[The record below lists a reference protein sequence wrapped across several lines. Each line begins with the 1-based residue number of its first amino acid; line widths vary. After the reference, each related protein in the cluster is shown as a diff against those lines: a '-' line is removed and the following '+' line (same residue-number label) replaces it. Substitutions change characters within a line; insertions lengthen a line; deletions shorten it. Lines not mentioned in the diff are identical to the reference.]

1 MKGRKKILLL
11 ALFAVATLV
20 FSACS
25 KTQTN
30 NDFSVGGIVIT
41 DAEFFEISILVN
53 GIKTDYSLDSSG
65 CFNISHLKSGDVI
78 TFSKEGYSFNSY
90 TVGGFSVDGIEIVGT
105 KCRYDV
111 LTFFDENYGTVS
123 GAGKYEYGETATL
136 TVTPK
141 EHFEIDGIYEKDN
154 LVSSNSEYS
163 FTVTD
168 DRVFVVRFS
177 KKKYPI
183 TIEKTDKAC
192 VVAAPESAVFGE
204 EITVSASDDENF
216 VFAYF
221 EIDGTK
227 YYDKTLNFTIKSEN
241 TKINAVF
248 LKRLSKPEIS
258 FDGRRISVAKGEN
271 AESCEIFFDGEFLF
285 NTTSGGKFSLAD
297 YNVSDGAHNVLVKVS
312 GDGFG
317 ENESAININY
327 VRPYDTPKNVG
338 MLIEEDKVY
347 FAFQQVLAASGYE
360 IFMNGQ
366 KVETPLDKKAS
377 GGSILIRV
385 DTLFTENGTYA
396 FSVRAT
402 GDRPESEMS
411 FAAEYT
417 FKGTLSAPEKLTM
430 SADKKLSFS
439 AVDGAVSY
447 DVVINGVSVLNSA
460 TKTEIELNDVLTS
473 PINYEIK
480 VRANGDNRL
489 TFDSKFSTLSY
500 DNVMQLGTPENVGI
514 TSVDGKV
521 ILSFD
526 SVSYASGYEID
537 VNGEILKTTDN
548 KYDLTDKVSVPA
560 DYTIKVRAT
569 GGKGY
574 DAGEWATTTYE
585 CRKTIESPRLL
596 VENKTV
602 SWAKSEGA
610 NEYSVVVTF
619 METEIEKVDR
629 FSGTSFD
636 LSELVAKHGAGEYAV
651 KVQALSN
658 GNYDYSDVTTIYY
671 RNYLTL
677 EAPTV
682 TINGTIVSWTKVE
695 NAVDYTIKIDGRII
709 STNVT
714 ITKFDISEYIAE
726 VKEYAITVVANANG
740 WYYESEEGTATFVKT
755 GALSSPVPTASGS
768 VVSWTKVLGATAYD
782 VYVGGEKVLT
792 VTETT
797 ADISTYLQQGEN
809 KVKIVATAE
818 GFSDGVS
825 EEIVVIGSTS
835 ESTGLK
841 TYKLKIAA
849 NESDYIVFVDGQ
861 RTDKKIANGRITL
874 PDTAEKMIIVPDI
887 TNLPEEGGYV
897 MLFSEIDLTTA
908 AKDGEEYAVQG
919 WIADSFDNTRLTIIG
934 EGEGTNELGEYIVD
948 GGNKVYYLNEK
959 GKYRPKQP
967 GEE

>member
-1 MKGRKKILLL
+1 MKKVIAAVVFMLLVAVFAQFGASDVAFANDGKTMPPQNLSVSERDGNYYLTFENVPGNNGYEVVVNGTANVVEKDVTTVQINVESGSEFSVKIRTIC
-11 ALFAVATLV
+11 ADETRTSDFYETTLV
-20 FSACS
+20 
-25 KTQTN
+25 
-30 NDFSVGGIVIT
+30 I
-41 DAEFFEISILVN
+41 
-53 GIKTDYSLDSSG
+53 
-65 CFNISHLKSGDVI
+65 
-78 TFSKEGYSFNSY
+78 
-90 TVGGFSVDGIEIVGT
+90 
-105 KCRYDV
+105 
-111 LTFFDENYGTVS
+111 
-123 GAGKYEYGETATL
+123 
-136 TVTPK
+136 
-141 EHFEIDGIYEKDN
+141 
-154 LVSSNSEYS
+154 
-163 FTVTD
+163 
-168 DRVFVVRFS
+168 
-177 KKKYPI
+177 
-183 TIEKTDKAC
+183 
-192 VVAAPESAVFGE
+192 
-204 EITVSASDDENF
+204 
-216 VFAYF
+216 
-221 EIDGTK
+221 
-227 YYDKTLNFTIKSEN
+227 
-241 TKINAVF
+241 
-248 LKRLSKPEIS
+248 
-258 FDGRRISVAKGEN
+258 GRA
-271 AESCEIFFDGEFLF
+271 
-285 NTTSGGKFSLAD
+285 
-297 YNVSDGAHNVLVKVS
+297 
-312 GDGFG
+312 
-317 ENESAININY
+317 
-327 VRPYDTPKNVG
+327 
-338 MLIEEDKVY
+338 
-347 FAFQQVLAASGYE
+347 
-360 IFMNGQ
+360 
-366 KVETPLDKKAS
+366 
-377 GGSILIRV
+377 
-385 DTLFTENGTYA
+385 
-396 FSVRAT
+396 
-402 GDRPESEMS
+402 
-411 FAAEYT
+411 
-417 FKGTLSAPEKLTM
+417 LSAPEKLTM

-447 DVVINGVSVLNSA
+447 DVVINGVSVLKSA

-682 TINGTIVSWTKVE
+682 AVNGTIVSWTKVE
-695 NAVDYTIKIDGRII
+695 N
-709 STNVT
+709 
-714 ITKFDISEYIAE
+714 
-726 VKEYAITVVANANG
+726 
-740 WYYESEEGTATFVKT
+740 
-755 GALSSPVPTASGS
+755 
-768 VVSWTKVLGATAYD
+768 
-782 VYVGGEKVLT
+782 KVLT

-908 AKDGEEYAVQG
+908 AKKGEEYAVQG

>member
-1 MKGRKKILLL
+1 MKKVIAAVVFMLLVAVFAPFGASDVAFANDGKTMPPQNLSVIVRDGKYYLTFENVPGNNGYEVVVNGTTNVVEKDVTTVPINVESGSEFSVKIRTIC
-11 ALFAVATLV
+11 ADETRTSDFYETTLV
-20 FSACS
+20 
-25 KTQTN
+25 
-30 NDFSVGGIVIT
+30 I
-41 DAEFFEISILVN
+41 
-53 GIKTDYSLDSSG
+53 
-65 CFNISHLKSGDVI
+65 
-78 TFSKEGYSFNSY
+78 
-90 TVGGFSVDGIEIVGT
+90 
-105 KCRYDV
+105 
-111 LTFFDENYGTVS
+111 
-123 GAGKYEYGETATL
+123 
-136 TVTPK
+136 
-141 EHFEIDGIYEKDN
+141 
-154 LVSSNSEYS
+154 
-163 FTVTD
+163 
-168 DRVFVVRFS
+168 
-177 KKKYPI
+177 
-183 TIEKTDKAC
+183 
-192 VVAAPESAVFGE
+192 
-204 EITVSASDDENF
+204 
-216 VFAYF
+216 
-221 EIDGTK
+221 
-227 YYDKTLNFTIKSEN
+227 
-241 TKINAVF
+241 
-248 LKRLSKPEIS
+248 
-258 FDGRRISVAKGEN
+258 GRA
-271 AESCEIFFDGEFLF
+271 
-285 NTTSGGKFSLAD
+285 
-297 YNVSDGAHNVLVKVS
+297 
-312 GDGFG
+312 
-317 ENESAININY
+317 
-327 VRPYDTPKNVG
+327 
-338 MLIEEDKVY
+338 
-347 FAFQQVLAASGYE
+347 
-360 IFMNGQ
+360 
-366 KVETPLDKKAS
+366 
-377 GGSILIRV
+377 
-385 DTLFTENGTYA
+385 
-396 FSVRAT
+396 
-402 GDRPESEMS
+402 
-411 FAAEYT
+411 
-417 FKGTLSAPEKLTM
+417 LSAPEKLTI

-439 AVDGAVSY
+439 AVDGAASY
-447 DVVINGVSVLNSA
+447 DVVINGVSVLKSA

-480 VRANGDNRL
+480 VRA
-489 TFDSKFSTLSY
+489 
-500 DNVMQLGTPENVGI
+500 
-514 TSVDGKV
+514 
-521 ILSFD
+521 
-526 SVSYASGYEID
+526 
-537 VNGEILKTTDN
+537 
-548 KYDLTDKVSVPA
+548 
-560 DYTIKVRAT
+560 T

-574 DAGEWATTTYE
+574 DASEWATTTYE

-682 TINGTIVSWTKVE
+682 AVNGTIVSWTKVE

-714 ITKFDISEYIAE
+714 AESFDVSPYVAE
-726 VKEYAITVVANANG
+726 VKTYTIAVVANANG
-740 WYYESEEGTATFVKT
+740 WYYESAEGTATFVKT

-768 VVSWTKVLGATAYD
+768 VVSWTEVLGATAYD

-792 VTETT
+792 VTDTT
-797 ADISTYLQQGEN
+797 ADISAHLQQGEN

-841 TYKLKIAA
+841 TYKLIIAA

-861 RTDKKIANGRITL
+861 RTDKKIENGKITL

>member
-1 MKGRKKILLL
+1 MKKVIAAVVFMLLVAVFAPFGASDVAFANDGKTMPPQNLSVIVRDGKYYLTFENVPGNNGYEVVVNGTTNVVEKDVTTVPINVESGSEFSVKIRTIC
-11 ALFAVATLV
+11 ADETRTSDFYETTLV
-20 FSACS
+20 
-25 KTQTN
+25 
-30 NDFSVGGIVIT
+30 I
-41 DAEFFEISILVN
+41 
-53 GIKTDYSLDSSG
+53 
-65 CFNISHLKSGDVI
+65 
-78 TFSKEGYSFNSY
+78 
-90 TVGGFSVDGIEIVGT
+90 
-105 KCRYDV
+105 
-111 LTFFDENYGTVS
+111 
-123 GAGKYEYGETATL
+123 
-136 TVTPK
+136 
-141 EHFEIDGIYEKDN
+141 
-154 LVSSNSEYS
+154 
-163 FTVTD
+163 
-168 DRVFVVRFS
+168 
-177 KKKYPI
+177 
-183 TIEKTDKAC
+183 
-192 VVAAPESAVFGE
+192 
-204 EITVSASDDENF
+204 
-216 VFAYF
+216 
-221 EIDGTK
+221 
-227 YYDKTLNFTIKSEN
+227 
-241 TKINAVF
+241 
-248 LKRLSKPEIS
+248 
-258 FDGRRISVAKGEN
+258 GRA
-271 AESCEIFFDGEFLF
+271 
-285 NTTSGGKFSLAD
+285 
-297 YNVSDGAHNVLVKVS
+297 
-312 GDGFG
+312 
-317 ENESAININY
+317 
-327 VRPYDTPKNVG
+327 
-338 MLIEEDKVY
+338 
-347 FAFQQVLAASGYE
+347 
-360 IFMNGQ
+360 
-366 KVETPLDKKAS
+366 
-377 GGSILIRV
+377 
-385 DTLFTENGTYA
+385 
-396 FSVRAT
+396 
-402 GDRPESEMS
+402 
-411 FAAEYT
+411 
-417 FKGTLSAPEKLTM
+417 LSAPEKLTM

-447 DVVINGVSVLNSA
+447 DVVINGVSVLKSA
-460 TKTEIELNDVLTS
+460 TKTEIELIDVLTS

-500 DNVMQLGTPENVGI
+500 DNVMKLGTPENVGI

-585 CRKTIESPRLL
+585 CRKTIESPQLL

-619 METEIEKVDR
+619 METEIEKVER
-629 FSGTSFD
+629 FLGTSFD

-658 GNYDYSDVTTIYY
+658 GNSDVTTIYY

-682 TINGTIVSWTKVE
+682 AVNGTIVSWTKVE

-714 ITKFDISEYIAE
+714 AESFDVSPYVAE
-726 VKEYAITVVANANG
+726 VKTYTIAVVANANG
-740 WYYESEEGTATFVKT
+740 WYYESAEGTATFVKT

-768 VVSWTKVLGATAYD
+768 VVSWKKVLGATAYD

-792 VTETT
+792 VTDTT
-797 ADISTYLQQGEN
+797 ADISAHLQQGGN

-841 TYKLKIAA
+841 TYKLIIAA

-887 TNLPEEGGYV
+887 TNLPAEGGYV

-908 AKDGEEYAVQG
+908 AKDGEEYVATSVGEQFY
-919 WIADSFDNTRLTIIG
+919 AENLTLIG
-934 EGEGTNELGEYIVD
+934 EEGTNELGEYIVD

-959 GKYRPKQP
+959 DKYRPKQP

>member
-1 MKGRKKILLL
+1 M
-11 ALFAVATLV
+11 
-20 FSACS
+20 
-25 KTQTN
+25 
-30 NDFSVGGIVIT
+30 
-41 DAEFFEISILVN
+41 
-53 GIKTDYSLDSSG
+53 
-65 CFNISHLKSGDVI
+65 
-78 TFSKEGYSFNSY
+78 
-90 TVGGFSVDGIEIVGT
+90 
-105 KCRYDV
+105 
-111 LTFFDENYGTVS
+111 
-123 GAGKYEYGETATL
+123 
-136 TVTPK
+136 
-141 EHFEIDGIYEKDN
+141 
-154 LVSSNSEYS
+154 
-163 FTVTD
+163 
-168 DRVFVVRFS
+168 
-177 KKKYPI
+177 
-183 TIEKTDKAC
+183 
-192 VVAAPESAVFGE
+192 
-204 EITVSASDDENF
+204 
-216 VFAYF
+216 
-221 EIDGTK
+221 
-227 YYDKTLNFTIKSEN
+227 
-241 TKINAVF
+241 
-248 LKRLSKPEIS
+248 
-258 FDGRRISVAKGEN
+258 
-271 AESCEIFFDGEFLF
+271 
-285 NTTSGGKFSLAD
+285 
-297 YNVSDGAHNVLVKVS
+297 
-312 GDGFG
+312 
-317 ENESAININY
+317 
-327 VRPYDTPKNVG
+327 
-338 MLIEEDKVY
+338 
-347 FAFQQVLAASGYE
+347 
-360 IFMNGQ
+360 
-366 KVETPLDKKAS
+366 
-377 GGSILIRV
+377 
-385 DTLFTENGTYA
+385 
-396 FSVRAT
+396 
-402 GDRPESEMS
+402 
-411 FAAEYT
+411 
-417 FKGTLSAPEKLTM
+417 
-430 SADKKLSFS
+430 
-439 AVDGAVSY
+439 
-447 DVVINGVSVLNSA
+447 
-460 TKTEIELNDVLTS
+460 
-473 PINYEIK
+473 
-480 VRANGDNRL
+480 
-489 TFDSKFSTLSY
+489 
-500 DNVMQLGTPENVGI
+500 
-514 TSVDGKV
+514 
-521 ILSFD
+521 
-526 SVSYASGYEID
+526 
-537 VNGEILKTTDN
+537 NGEILKTTDN

-574 DAGEWATTTYE
+574 DASEWATTTYE
-585 CRKTIESPRLL
+585 CRKTIENPRLL

-714 ITKFDISEYIAE
+714 TESFDVSPYVAE
-726 VKEYAITVVANANG
+726 VKTYTIAVVANANG
-740 WYYESEEGTATFVKT
+740 WYYESAEGTATFVKT

-768 VVSWTKVLGATAYD
+768 VISWTKVLGATAYD

-797 ADISTYLQQGEN
+797 ADISAHLQQGEN

-861 RTDKKIANGRITL
+861 RTDKKIANGKITL

-887 TNLPEEGGYV
+887 TNLPADGGYV

-908 AKDGEEYAVQG
+908 TKNGEEYAVQG

-934 EGEGTNELGEYIVD
+934 EGEGTNELGEHTVD

>member
-1 MKGRKKILLL
+1 MKKVIAAVVFMLLVAVFAQFGASDVSFANDGKTMPPQNLSVIVRDGNYYLTFENVPGNNGYEVVVNGTTNVVEKDVTTVPINVESGSEFSVKIRTIC
-11 ALFAVATLV
+11 ADETRTSDFYETTLV
-20 FSACS
+20 
-25 KTQTN
+25 
-30 NDFSVGGIVIT
+30 I
-41 DAEFFEISILVN
+41 
-53 GIKTDYSLDSSG
+53 
-65 CFNISHLKSGDVI
+65 
-78 TFSKEGYSFNSY
+78 
-90 TVGGFSVDGIEIVGT
+90 
-105 KCRYDV
+105 
-111 LTFFDENYGTVS
+111 
-123 GAGKYEYGETATL
+123 
-136 TVTPK
+136 
-141 EHFEIDGIYEKDN
+141 
-154 LVSSNSEYS
+154 
-163 FTVTD
+163 
-168 DRVFVVRFS
+168 
-177 KKKYPI
+177 
-183 TIEKTDKAC
+183 
-192 VVAAPESAVFGE
+192 
-204 EITVSASDDENF
+204 
-216 VFAYF
+216 
-221 EIDGTK
+221 
-227 YYDKTLNFTIKSEN
+227 
-241 TKINAVF
+241 
-248 LKRLSKPEIS
+248 
-258 FDGRRISVAKGEN
+258 GRA
-271 AESCEIFFDGEFLF
+271 
-285 NTTSGGKFSLAD
+285 
-297 YNVSDGAHNVLVKVS
+297 
-312 GDGFG
+312 
-317 ENESAININY
+317 
-327 VRPYDTPKNVG
+327 
-338 MLIEEDKVY
+338 
-347 FAFQQVLAASGYE
+347 
-360 IFMNGQ
+360 
-366 KVETPLDKKAS
+366 
-377 GGSILIRV
+377 
-385 DTLFTENGTYA
+385 
-396 FSVRAT
+396 
-402 GDRPESEMS
+402 
-411 FAAEYT
+411 
-417 FKGTLSAPEKLTM
+417 LSAPEKLTI

-447 DVVINGVSVLNSA
+447 DVVINGVSVLKSA
-460 TKTEIELNDVLTS
+460 TKTEIELIDVLTS
-473 PINYEIK
+473 PINYE
-480 VRANGDNRL
+480 
-489 TFDSKFSTLSY
+489 
-500 DNVMQLGTPENVGI
+500 
-514 TSVDGKV
+514 
-521 ILSFD
+521 
-526 SVSYASGYEID
+526 
-537 VNGEILKTTDN
+537 
-548 KYDLTDKVSVPA
+548 
-560 DYTIKVRAT
+560 IKVRAT

-574 DAGEWATTTYE
+574 DAGEWATTTYK
-585 CRKTIESPRLL
+585 CRKTIESPRLAL
-596 VENKTV
+596 ENKTV

-619 METEIEKVDR
+619 METEIKKVDR
-629 FSGTSFD
+629 FTGTSFD

-651 KVQALSN
+651 KVQALTN
-658 GNYDYSDVTTIYY
+658 GNYDYSDVTTIYF

-714 ITKFDISEYIAE
+714 AESFDVSPYVAE
-726 VKEYAITVVANANG
+726 VKTYTIAVVANANG
-740 WYYESEEGTATFVKT
+740 WYYESAEGTATFVKT

-809 KVKIVATAE
+809 KVKIVATAD

-908 AKDGEEYAVQG
+908 AKKGEEYAVQG

>member
-1 MKGRKKILLL
+1 MKKVIAAVVFMLLVAVFAQFGASDVAFANDGKTMPPQNL
-11 ALFAVATLV
+11 SVSERDGNYYLTFENVPGNNGYEVVVNGTATVVEKDVTTVPINVESGSEFAVKIRTICADETRTSDFYETTLV
-20 FSACS
+20 
-25 KTQTN
+25 
-30 NDFSVGGIVIT
+30 I
-41 DAEFFEISILVN
+41 
-53 GIKTDYSLDSSG
+53 
-65 CFNISHLKSGDVI
+65 
-78 TFSKEGYSFNSY
+78 
-90 TVGGFSVDGIEIVGT
+90 
-105 KCRYDV
+105 
-111 LTFFDENYGTVS
+111 
-123 GAGKYEYGETATL
+123 
-136 TVTPK
+136 
-141 EHFEIDGIYEKDN
+141 
-154 LVSSNSEYS
+154 
-163 FTVTD
+163 
-168 DRVFVVRFS
+168 
-177 KKKYPI
+177 
-183 TIEKTDKAC
+183 
-192 VVAAPESAVFGE
+192 
-204 EITVSASDDENF
+204 
-216 VFAYF
+216 
-221 EIDGTK
+221 
-227 YYDKTLNFTIKSEN
+227 
-241 TKINAVF
+241 
-248 LKRLSKPEIS
+248 
-258 FDGRRISVAKGEN
+258 GRA
-271 AESCEIFFDGEFLF
+271 
-285 NTTSGGKFSLAD
+285 
-297 YNVSDGAHNVLVKVS
+297 
-312 GDGFG
+312 
-317 ENESAININY
+317 
-327 VRPYDTPKNVG
+327 
-338 MLIEEDKVY
+338 
-347 FAFQQVLAASGYE
+347 
-360 IFMNGQ
+360 
-366 KVETPLDKKAS
+366 
-377 GGSILIRV
+377 
-385 DTLFTENGTYA
+385 
-396 FSVRAT
+396 
-402 GDRPESEMS
+402 
-411 FAAEYT
+411 
-417 FKGTLSAPEKLTM
+417 LSAPEKLTI

-447 DVVINGVSVLNSA
+447 DVVINGVSVLKSA

-548 KYDLTDKVSVPA
+548 NYDLTDKVSVPA

-574 DAGEWATTTYE
+574 DVGEWATTTYE

-610 NEYSVVVTF
+610 NEYSV
-619 METEIEKVDR
+619 
-629 FSGTSFD
+629 
-636 LSELVAKHGAGEYAV
+636 

-682 TINGTIVSWTKVE
+682 AVNGTIVSWTKVE

-740 WYYESEEGTATFVKT
+740 WYYKSAEGTATFVKT

-792 VTETT
+792 VTDTT
-797 ADISTYLQQGEN
+797 ADISAHLQQGEN

-841 TYKLKIAA
+841 TYKLIIE
-849 NESDYIVFVDGQ
+849 NESDYTYIVFVDGE
-861 RTDKKIANGRITL
+861 RTDKKIENGRITL

-887 TNLPEEGGYV
+887 TNLPAEGGYV
-897 MLFSEIDLTTA
+897 TLVSEIDLTTA
-908 AKDGEEYAVQG
+908 AKNGEEYDVATPVCERFS
-919 WIADSFDNTRLTIIG
+919 AEKLTLIG
-934 EGEGTNELGEYIVD
+934 EEGTNELGEYTLE
-948 GGNKVYYLNEK
+948 GENKLYYLNEK
-959 GKYRPKQP
+959 DKYRPKQP

>member
-1 MKGRKKILLL
+1 MKKVIAAVVFMLLV
-11 ALFAVATLV
+11 AVFAQFGASDVA
-20 FSACS
+20 FANDG
-25 KTQTN
+25 KTMPPKNLSVTVRDGSYYLTFENVPGN
-30 NDFSVGGIVIT
+30 NGYEVVVNGTATVVEKDVTAVLINVESGSEFSVKIRTICADET
-41 DAEFFEISILVN
+41 R
-53 GIKTDYSLDSSG
+53 SSD
-65 CFNISHLKSGDVI
+65 F
-78 TFSKEGYSFNSY
+78 Y
-90 TVGGFSVDGIEIVGT
+90 
-105 KCRYDV
+105 
-111 LTFFDENYGTVS
+111 
-123 GAGKYEYGETATL
+123 ETA
-136 TVTPK
+136 
-141 EHFEIDGIYEKDN
+141 
-154 LVSSNSEYS
+154 LVIGRAL
-163 FTVTD
+163 D
-168 DRVFVVRFS
+168 
-177 KKKYPI
+177 
-183 TIEKTDKAC
+183 
-192 VVAAPESAVFGE
+192 APE
-204 EITVSASDDENF
+204 N
-216 VFAYF
+216 
-221 EIDGTK
+221 
-227 YYDKTLNFTIKSEN
+227 
-241 TKINAVF
+241 
-248 LKRLSKPEIS
+248 
-258 FDGRRISVAKGEN
+258 
-271 AESCEIFFDGEFLF
+271 
-285 NTTSGGKFSLAD
+285 
-297 YNVSDGAHNVLVKVS
+297 
-312 GDGFG
+312 
-317 ENESAININY
+317 
-327 VRPYDTPKNVG
+327 
-338 MLIEEDKVY
+338 
-347 FAFQQVLAASGYE
+347 
-360 IFMNGQ
+360 
-366 KVETPLDKKAS
+366 
-377 GGSILIRV
+377 
-385 DTLFTENGTYA
+385 
-396 FSVRAT
+396 
-402 GDRPESEMS
+402 
-411 FAAEYT
+411 
-417 FKGTLSAPEKLTM
+417 LTM

-439 AVDGAVSY
+439 AVDGAASY
-447 DVVINGVSVLNSA
+447 DVVINGVSVLKAA
-460 TKTEIELNDVLTS
+460 TKTEIELIDVLTS

-480 VRANGDNRL
+480 VRA
-489 TFDSKFSTLSY
+489 
-500 DNVMQLGTPENVGI
+500 
-514 TSVDGKV
+514 
-521 ILSFD
+521 
-526 SVSYASGYEID
+526 
-537 VNGEILKTTDN
+537 
-548 KYDLTDKVSVPA
+548 
-560 DYTIKVRAT
+560 T

-574 DAGEWATTTYE
+574 VAGEWATTTYE

-714 ITKFDISEYIAE
+714 AESFDVSPYVAE
-726 VKEYAITVVANANG
+726 VKTYTIAVVANANG
-740 WYYESEEGTATFVKT
+740 WYYESAEGTATFVKT

-768 VVSWTKVLGATAYD
+768 VISWTKVLGATAYD
-782 VYVGGEKVLT
+782 VYVGGEKLLT

-841 TYKLKIAA
+841 TYKLIIAA

-861 RTDKKIANGRITL
+861 RTDKKIENGKITL

-908 AKDGEEYAVQG
+908 AKDGEEYVATSVG
-919 WIADSFDNTRLTIIG
+919 EWFYEKDLTIIG
-934 EGEGTNELGEYIVD
+934 EGEGTNELGEHTVD

>member
-1 MKGRKKILLL
+1 MKKVIAAVVFMLLVAVFAPFGASDVAFANDGKTMPPQNLSVIVRDGNYYLTFENVPGNNGYEVVVNGTATVVEKDVTTVLINVESGSEFSVKIRTIC
-11 ALFAVATLV
+11 ADETRTSDFYETTLV
-20 FSACS
+20 
-25 KTQTN
+25 
-30 NDFSVGGIVIT
+30 I
-41 DAEFFEISILVN
+41 
-53 GIKTDYSLDSSG
+53 
-65 CFNISHLKSGDVI
+65 
-78 TFSKEGYSFNSY
+78 
-90 TVGGFSVDGIEIVGT
+90 
-105 KCRYDV
+105 
-111 LTFFDENYGTVS
+111 
-123 GAGKYEYGETATL
+123 
-136 TVTPK
+136 
-141 EHFEIDGIYEKDN
+141 
-154 LVSSNSEYS
+154 
-163 FTVTD
+163 
-168 DRVFVVRFS
+168 
-177 KKKYPI
+177 
-183 TIEKTDKAC
+183 
-192 VVAAPESAVFGE
+192 
-204 EITVSASDDENF
+204 
-216 VFAYF
+216 
-221 EIDGTK
+221 
-227 YYDKTLNFTIKSEN
+227 
-241 TKINAVF
+241 
-248 LKRLSKPEIS
+248 
-258 FDGRRISVAKGEN
+258 GRA
-271 AESCEIFFDGEFLF
+271 
-285 NTTSGGKFSLAD
+285 
-297 YNVSDGAHNVLVKVS
+297 
-312 GDGFG
+312 
-317 ENESAININY
+317 
-327 VRPYDTPKNVG
+327 
-338 MLIEEDKVY
+338 
-347 FAFQQVLAASGYE
+347 
-360 IFMNGQ
+360 
-366 KVETPLDKKAS
+366 
-377 GGSILIRV
+377 
-385 DTLFTENGTYA
+385 
-396 FSVRAT
+396 
-402 GDRPESEMS
+402 
-411 FAAEYT
+411 
-417 FKGTLSAPEKLTM
+417 LSAPEKLTM

-447 DVVINGVSVLNSA
+447 DVVINGVSVLKSA

-480 VRANGDNRL
+480 VRA
-489 TFDSKFSTLSY
+489 
-500 DNVMQLGTPENVGI
+500 
-514 TSVDGKV
+514 
-521 ILSFD
+521 
-526 SVSYASGYEID
+526 
-537 VNGEILKTTDN
+537 
-548 KYDLTDKVSVPA
+548 
-560 DYTIKVRAT
+560 T

-574 DAGEWATTTYE
+574 DASEWATTTYE

-682 TINGTIVSWTKVE
+682 AVNGTIVSWTKVE

-714 ITKFDISEYIAE
+714 AESFDVSPYVAE
-726 VKEYAITVVANANG
+726 VKTYTIAVVANANG
-740 WYYESEEGTATFVKT
+740 WYYESAEGTATFVKT

-768 VVSWTKVLGATAYD
+768 VISWTKVLGATAYD

-797 ADISTYLQQGEN
+797 ADISAHLQQGEN

-861 RTDKKIANGRITL
+861 RTDKKIANGKITL

-887 TNLPEEGGYV
+887 TNLPADGGYV

-908 AKDGEEYAVQG
+908 TKNGEEYAVQG

-934 EGEGTNELGEYIVD
+934 EGEGTNELGEHTVD

>member
-1 MKGRKKILLL
+1 MKKVIAAVVFMLLVAVFAQFGASDVAFANDGKTMPPQNLSVRERDGNYYLTFENVPGNNGYEVVVNGTATVVEKDVTTVPINVESGSEFSVKIRTIC
-11 ALFAVATLV
+11 ADETRTSDFYETTLV
-20 FSACS
+20 
-25 KTQTN
+25 
-30 NDFSVGGIVIT
+30 I
-41 DAEFFEISILVN
+41 
-53 GIKTDYSLDSSG
+53 
-65 CFNISHLKSGDVI
+65 
-78 TFSKEGYSFNSY
+78 
-90 TVGGFSVDGIEIVGT
+90 
-105 KCRYDV
+105 
-111 LTFFDENYGTVS
+111 
-123 GAGKYEYGETATL
+123 
-136 TVTPK
+136 
-141 EHFEIDGIYEKDN
+141 
-154 LVSSNSEYS
+154 
-163 FTVTD
+163 
-168 DRVFVVRFS
+168 
-177 KKKYPI
+177 
-183 TIEKTDKAC
+183 
-192 VVAAPESAVFGE
+192 
-204 EITVSASDDENF
+204 
-216 VFAYF
+216 
-221 EIDGTK
+221 
-227 YYDKTLNFTIKSEN
+227 
-241 TKINAVF
+241 
-248 LKRLSKPEIS
+248 
-258 FDGRRISVAKGEN
+258 GRA
-271 AESCEIFFDGEFLF
+271 
-285 NTTSGGKFSLAD
+285 
-297 YNVSDGAHNVLVKVS
+297 
-312 GDGFG
+312 
-317 ENESAININY
+317 
-327 VRPYDTPKNVG
+327 
-338 MLIEEDKVY
+338 
-347 FAFQQVLAASGYE
+347 
-360 IFMNGQ
+360 
-366 KVETPLDKKAS
+366 
-377 GGSILIRV
+377 
-385 DTLFTENGTYA
+385 
-396 FSVRAT
+396 
-402 GDRPESEMS
+402 
-411 FAAEYT
+411 
-417 FKGTLSAPEKLTM
+417 LSAPEKLTM

-447 DVVINGVSVLNSA
+447 DVVINGVSVLKSA

-682 TINGTIVSWTKVE
+682 AVNGTIVSWTKVE

-714 ITKFDISEYIAE
+714 AESFDVSPYVAE
-726 VKEYAITVVANANG
+726 VKTYTIAVVANANG
-740 WYYESEEGTATFVKT
+740 WYYESAEGTATFVKT

-768 VVSWTKVLGATAYD
+768 VISWTKVLGATAYD

-908 AKDGEEYAVQG
+908 AKKGEEYAVQG

-934 EGEGTNELGEYIVD
+934 EGEGTNELGEHTVD